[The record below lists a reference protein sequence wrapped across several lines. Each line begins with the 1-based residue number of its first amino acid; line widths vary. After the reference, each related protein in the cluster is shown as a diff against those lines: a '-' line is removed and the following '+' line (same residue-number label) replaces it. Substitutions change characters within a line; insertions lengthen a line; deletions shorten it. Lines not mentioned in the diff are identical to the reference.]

1 MTKAIIADTGPL
13 VALFDRGDEHHE
25 WALNGLGRI
34 RGPMLTAESV
44 VSEVLFL
51 LRDMPRSRTAFLEF
65 WSDGALRL
73 HFDAE
78 VNKTALAAL
87 LRKYAD
93 NGISMA
99 DAAIVR
105 LSELVPDALVW
116 TLDKDFR
123 VYRRAGRKVIPL
135 FDWPR

>member
-1 MTKAIIADTGPL
+1 MNKAVVADTGPL
-13 VALFDRGDEHHE
+13 VALFDRGDAYHE
-25 WALNGLGRI
+25 WALEGLGKI
-34 RGPMLTAESV
+34 SSPLATTESV

-51 LRDMPRSRTAFLEF
+51 LRDMPRSRAAFLEF
-65 WSDGALRL
+65 WSDGALRIA
-73 HFDAE
+73 FDAE
-78 VNKTALAAL
+78 VNKTAMAAL

-93 NGISMA
+93 VGMSVA

-105 LSELVPDALVW
+105 LSELVSDALVW

-123 VYRRAGRKVIPL
+123 IYRRAGRKVIPL